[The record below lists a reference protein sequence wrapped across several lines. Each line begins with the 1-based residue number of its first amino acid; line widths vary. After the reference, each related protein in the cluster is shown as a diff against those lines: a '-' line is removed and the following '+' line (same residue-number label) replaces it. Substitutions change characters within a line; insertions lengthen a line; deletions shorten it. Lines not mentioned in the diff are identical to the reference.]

1 MTVISSKEARLE
13 RRHYG
18 RAVRVGR
25 RWVGVALVVC
35 PAVLAAGCGGEGEV
49 ETAASTTVPPAL
61 ADAVA
66 ATRAA
71 PVYAFAMRSAVEGSD
86 AGPVVIA
93 GRATGDGTAYQVFV
107 GAGGASA
114 AVGGA
119 GTRLEIDAAGR
130 CRVVDLTAVEPTEG
144 GTPVGTADPEAVL
157 QLLDAASDVDHEVV
171 RGRDRWR
178 GTVPAAAVAAA
189 GATDDP
195 TRVARMTGALGADDA
210 VAFTA
215 VAEPGAA
222 LSTVR
227 LDVAGRQDHLTL
239 HPVDGVP
246 AEVSSPVGCFP
257 GDEDYASWEAA
268 LTGLQLDCAQTQADF
283 VEVLGDLPPEAADFA
298 REQTSGFGSCAAVFD
313 GP

>member
-1 MTVISSKEARLE
+1 MV
-13 RRHYG
+13 
-18 RAVRVGR
+18 V
-25 RWVGVALVVC
+25 LV
-35 PAVLAAGCGGEGEV
+35 VLAAVAAGCSNGEDGD
-49 ETAASTTVPPAL
+49 TAASTTVPPAL

-71 PVYAFAMRSAVEGSD
+71 PVYAFTNRSAAEESD
-86 AGPVVIA
+86 VGPVVVA
-93 GRATGDGTAYQVFV
+93 GRATGDGATYQVFV

-130 CRVVDLTAVEPTEG
+130 CRVVDLAAVEPAEG

-189 GATDDP
+189 GTTDDP
-195 TRVARMTGALGADDA
+195 TRVTRMTGVLADGDE

-239 HPVDGVP
+239 HAVDGVP

-257 GDEDYASWEAA
+257 GDEDYATWEAA
-268 LTGLQLDCAQTQADF
+268 LAGLQLDCTQTQADF
-283 VEVLGDLPPEAADFA
+283 VAVLGDLPPEAADFA